1 MRPRAPEAILRDTR
15 LQEEQ
20 MSQSEANKSAVR
32 DCFENAARGNFD
44 ALHSIVTPDYVIHP
58 EGVHGPDGLA
68 EMVQGYR
75 DALAGLNVTIE
86 HQFTEGDY
94 VATRSTIR
102 GRHDGELM
110 GTPPSGRDVEF
121 TSLTI
126 SRCRDGKIE
135 EEWELVDVVGLLQQ
149 VGALPASPPAAA
161 APAAG

>member
-1 MRPRAPEAILRDTR
+1 M
-15 LQEEQ
+15 EEQ
-20 MSQSEANKSAVR
+20 MSSADANKTAVR
-32 DCFENAARGNFD
+32 DCFERASKGEFD
-44 ALHSIVTPDYVIHP
+44 ALQSIVTPDYVVHP
-58 EGVHGPDGLA
+58 EGVRGAEGLA

-110 GTPPSGRDVEF
+110 GAAATGRDVEF
-121 TSLTI
+121 TALTI

-135 EEWELVDVVGLLQQ
+135 EEWELVDAVGLLRQI
-149 VGALPASPPAAA
+149 GALPEMAEA
-161 APAAG
+161 